1 MLPALLGV
9 DRAFGG
15 EARLEPLQADEPGFA
30 VPNIGR
36 VLEIAA
42 GIAQRLSA
50 PSTEG
55 APA

>member
-1 MLPALLGV
+1 MLPAFLLI
-9 DRAFGG
+9 DRALGG
-15 EARLEPLQADEPGFA
+15 QPRLEPLQADEPGFA